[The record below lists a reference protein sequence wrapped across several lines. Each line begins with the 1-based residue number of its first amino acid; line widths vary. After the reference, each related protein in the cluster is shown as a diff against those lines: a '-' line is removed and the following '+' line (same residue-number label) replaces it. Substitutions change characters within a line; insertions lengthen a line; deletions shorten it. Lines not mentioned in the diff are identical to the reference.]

1 MGRLDPACA
10 RVWNTLT
17 ARPDLWCGGANAVGR
32 CKTVS
37 GREEE
42 GGVNKVGAGRRRRE
56 DRNKCS
62 SAQLASKEEEEELW
76 HAPR

>member
-1 MGRLDPACA
+1 M
-10 RVWNTLT
+10 
-17 ARPDLWCGGANAVGR
+17 GR